1 MRSFPWPG
9 DGGWPYSDSDGE
21 VADAA
26 EDLGAGLDDDLM
38 SVQALS
44 GHLFD
49 GLDPLER
56 QVLSAR
62 FGLAGSPIKSMK
74 ELHHELGV
82 PRSDL
87 RTALGSGLAKVRSHL
102 V

>member
-9 DGGWPYSDSDGE
+9 DGGWPYPDSDGE

-26 EDLGAGLDDDLM
+26 EDLGAGFDDDLM
-38 SVQALS
+38 SVHALS
-44 GHLFD
+44 AHLFD

-56 QVLSAR
+56 EVLSAR
-62 FGLAGSPIKSMK
+62 FGLDGSPVRSMK
-74 ELHHELGV
+74 ELHRDLGV
-82 PRSDL
+82 ARSDL
-87 RTALGSGLAKVRSHL
+87 RMALGSGLAKVRSHL